1 MSKQASPSASHRY
14 GVMVLG
20 MHRSGTSALAGVLG
34 HLGCDLPKSLMEPK
48 PMNAKGFYEPKEISY
63 FNEDLLSSTGS
74 NWFTWQGFNKDWF
87 RSPKSTELQGVALEK
102 LNADFGAS
110 RLFVLKDPRLC
121 ILFPFWE
128 NVFEA
133 AGCKP
138 ILLHTH
144 RHPLD
149 VAASLNHWAGYDHS
163 YGLLLWLRYVLEA
176 EAATRGKKRH
186 FVSYDMLMGD
196 WSAVLKNVGESLDI
210 SWPRQSHRV
219 SAEIDAFLDADM
231 RHFDTGS
238 QKRAGSLKAAPW
250 VSTAFDIMES
260 WAKTGENAQDYGTLD
275 RILEQFNAA
284 TLFFSDIVEK
294 GRSSDLQLAQE
305 KMLCKATEARNAE
318 IAQAL
323 DVTTKQARETQ
334 HALEAARD
342 ETGGLRAE
350 LQTRAEALA
359 TLEAERTEQSA
370 ALQATQARNAEIAQA
385 LDVTTKHAR
394 ETQHALEAARDET
407 GGLRAELL
415 AEKAA
420 RTAAEQ
426 RIDQLQTEMTAK
438 MTALDTSHE
447 RNEVTL
453 QALSATRSDTATL
466 RLALVSQQ
474 GVLDALLSERNKLDE
489 RNADLAARLDA
500 QEAAL
505 LESRVAL
512 ARLQHEK
519 DQISS
524 ALIQRSHEAE
534 DVGREYAESRQKL
547 KAQAATI
554 TALGADRDT
563 LAAEQQ
569 QTNKSIRLLRV
580 RMEEQLRKEVAEAL
594 TVSRNTMD
602 KQFTTLN
609 EEKHA
614 LKATILELNTAAR
627 HGAAEH
633 DRLATAAGAEKVRAV
648 EQEKRLTAQ
657 IAQQK
662 SAVAALEADLQAL
675 RSQAQQTK
683 TIWQRWRHKF
693 RKWLRN

>member
-1 MSKQASPSASHRY
+1 M
-14 GVMVLG
+14 
-20 MHRSGTSALAGVLG
+20 
-34 HLGCDLPKSLMEPK
+34 
-48 PMNAKGFYEPKEISY
+48 
-63 FNEDLLSSTGS
+63 
-74 NWFTWQGFNKDWF
+74 
-87 RSPKSTELQGVALEK
+87 
-102 LNADFGAS
+102 
-110 RLFVLKDPRLC
+110 
-121 ILFPFWE
+121 
-128 NVFEA
+128 
-133 AGCKP
+133 
-138 ILLHTH
+138 
-144 RHPLD
+144 
-149 VAASLNHWAGYDHS
+149 
-163 YGLLLWLRYVLEA
+163 
-176 EAATRGKKRH
+176 
-186 FVSYDMLMGD
+186 
-196 WSAVLKNVGESLDI
+196 
-210 SWPRQSHRV
+210 
-219 SAEIDAFLDADM
+219 
-231 RHFDTGS
+231 
-238 QKRAGSLKAAPW
+238 
-250 VSTAFDIMES
+250 
-260 WAKTGENAQDYGTLD
+260 
-275 RILEQFNAA
+275 
-284 TLFFSDIVEK
+284 
-294 GRSSDLQLAQE
+294 
-305 KMLCKATEARNAE
+305 
-318 IAQAL
+318 
-323 DVTTKQARETQ
+323 
-334 HALEAARD
+334 
-342 ETGGLRAE
+342 
-350 LQTRAEALA
+350 
-359 TLEAERTEQSA
+359 
-370 ALQATQARNAEIAQA
+370 QATQARNAEIAQA
-385 LDVTTKHAR
+385 LDVTTKQAR